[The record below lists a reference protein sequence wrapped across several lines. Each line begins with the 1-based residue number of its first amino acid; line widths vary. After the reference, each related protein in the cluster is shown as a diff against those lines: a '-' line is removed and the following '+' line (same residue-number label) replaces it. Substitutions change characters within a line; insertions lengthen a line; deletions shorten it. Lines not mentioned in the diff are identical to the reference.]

1 MNTKEEILS
10 KIKTLPEKP
19 GVYQYFNAKGEII
32 YVGKAKNL
40 KKRVSSYFNKNHD
53 SNKTYVLVKNIASLN
68 YIVVDSEADAL
79 LLENNL
85 IKEYQPRYNVLLKD
99 DKTYPS
105 IRITNEPFPRIF
117 KTRTI
122 VKDGSKYYG
131 PYTSVHAVNTLLDI
145 IHEILPIRT
154 CRLDLSKSKI
164 ESKNYKLCLQYYIKR
179 CNGPCEGLE
188 SEEEYQKHIDAA
200 EKIIKGNA
208 QEISKMLLEE
218 MKRLSEA
225 YKFEEANL
233 IKQKYELLESF
244 KSKSIVANSVI
255 EETDVFSYEEDEK
268 SAYVNFIQVS
278 NGSIIKGYTI
288 EYKKRM
294 EERKED
300 ILATAIID
308 LRLKFNS
315 TSKEIIIPFNLE
327 YPIDGVKIVI
337 PKIGD
342 KKKLLDLSTQNVK
355 QFKLE
360 KLKRDEK
367 LNPEQKSISL
377 LKNIQELLKLD
388 KLPMTIECL
397 DNSNISGTNAVAAC
411 VVFVKGK
418 PSKKDYRKY
427 NIKSVEGPDDYASMK
442 EVVFRRYSRMI
453 QEETPL
459 PDLIL
464 VDGGIGHMESVRQVI
479 EDELNI
485 KIPIAGLV
493 KNDKHRTNELLFG
506 FPPMSIGMKAN
517 DQLFRFLANIQEE
530 VHRFA
535 ISFHRDKR
543 SKEQTASELDS
554 IKGIGEKTKI
564 ELINHFKSIKRI
576 RMAELS
582 EIEKIAGSHRAS
594 IIYNHFNNGLKSPE
608 SNI

>member
-1 MNTKEEILS
+1 MNISNELLS
-10 KIKTLPEKP
+10 QIKTLPDKP
-19 GVYQYFNAKGEII
+19 GVYQYFNSKGEII

-53 SNKTYVLVKNIASLN
+53 SNKTYVLVKNIATLN
-68 YIVVDSEADAL
+68 YIVVNTEADAL

-85 IKEYQPRYNVLLKD
+85 IKEYQPRYNVMLKD

-131 PYTSVHAVNTLLDI
+131 PYTSVHALNTLLDL

-154 CRLDLSKSKI
+154 CRLDLSDSKI
-164 ESKNYKLCLQYYIKR
+164 RANNYKLCLQYYIKR

-188 SEEEYQKHIDAA
+188 TEEEYRKHIDAA

-208 QEISKMLLEE
+208 NEISKMLLEE
-218 MKRLSEA
+218 IKRLADE

-233 IKQKYELLESF
+233 VKMKYELLESF
-244 KSKSIVANSVI
+244 KSKSIIANSVVD
-255 EETDVFSYEEDEK
+255 ETDIFSYDEDEK
-268 SAYVNFIQVS
+268 SSYVNFLQVS

-288 EYKKRM
+288 EYKKRT

-300 ILATAIID
+300 IISMAIID
-308 LRLKFNS
+308 LRTKFGSN
-315 TSKEIIIPFNLE
+315 SKEIIVPFDIE
-327 YPIDGVKIVI
+327 FPIEGVKTTI

-342 KKKLLDLSTQNVK
+342 KKKLLDLSVQNVK
-355 QFKLE
+355 QFKLD
-360 KLKRDEK
+360 KLKQSEK
-367 LNPEQKSISL
+367 LNPEQKSIAL
-377 LKNIQELLKLD
+377 LKAIQEKLKLD
-388 KLPMTIECL
+388 KIPMTIECF
-397 DNSNISGTNAVAAC
+397 DNSNISGSNAVAAC

-427 NIKSVEGPDDYASMK
+427 NIKTVDGPDDYASMR
-442 EVVFRRYSRMI
+442 EIVYRRYSRMLK
-453 QEETPL
+453 EETPL

-485 KIPIAGLV
+485 KIPIAGLS

-506 FPPMSIGMKAN
+506 FPPKVIGMKVN
-517 DQLFRFLANIQEE
+517 DQLFKLLANIQEE

-535 ISFHRDKR
+535 ITFHRDKR
-543 SKEQTASELDS
+543 SKTQTASELDK
-554 IKGIGEKTKI
+554 INGIGEKTKF

-576 RMAELS
+576 RMAQLS
-582 EIEKIAGSHRAS
+582 EIEKIIGKRRAS
-594 IIYNHFNNGLKSPE
+594 IVYAHFNKELKL
-608 SNI
+608 

>member
-1 MNTKEEILS
+1 MNISNELLS
-10 KIKTLPEKP
+10 QIKTLPDKP
-19 GVYQYFNAKGEII
+19 GVYQYFNSKGEII

-53 SNKTYVLVKNIASLN
+53 SNKTYVLVKNIATLN
-68 YIVVDSEADAL
+68 YIVVDTEADAL

-85 IKEYQPRYNVLLKD
+85 IKEYQPRYNVMLKD

-131 PYTSVHAVNTLLDI
+131 PYTSVHALNTLLDL

-154 CRLDLSKSKI
+154 CRLDLSDSKI
-164 ESKNYKLCLQYYIKR
+164 RANNYKLCLQYYIKR

-188 SEEEYQKHIDAA
+188 TEEEYRKHIDAA

-208 QEISKMLLEE
+208 NEISKMLLEE
-218 MKRLSEA
+218 IKRLADE

-233 IKQKYELLESF
+233 VKMKYELLESF
-244 KSKSIVANSVI
+244 KSKSIIANSVVD
-255 EETDVFSYEEDEK
+255 ETDIFSYDEDEK
-268 SAYVNFIQVS
+268 SSYVNFLQVS

-288 EYKKRM
+288 EYKKRT

-300 ILATAIID
+300 ILSMAIID
-308 LRLKFNS
+308 LRTKFGSN
-315 TSKEIIIPFNLE
+315 SKEIIVPFDIE
-327 YPIDGVKIVI
+327 FPIEGVKTTI

-342 KKKLLDLSTQNVK
+342 KKKLLDLSVQNVK
-355 QFKLE
+355 QFKLD
-360 KLKRDEK
+360 KLKQSEK
-367 LNPEQKSISL
+367 LNPEQKSIAL
-377 LKNIQELLKLD
+377 LKAIQEKLKLD
-388 KLPMTIECL
+388 KIPMTIECF
-397 DNSNISGTNAVAAC
+397 DNSNISGSNAVAAC

-427 NIKSVEGPDDYASMK
+427 NIKTVDGPDDYASMR
-442 EVVFRRYSRMI
+442 EIVYRRYSRMLK
-453 QEETPL
+453 EETHL

-485 KIPIAGLV
+485 QIPIAGLS

-506 FPPMSIGMKAN
+506 FPPKVIGMKVN
-517 DQLFRFLANIQEE
+517 DQLFKLLANIQEE

-535 ISFHRDKR
+535 ITFHRDKR
-543 SKEQTASELDS
+543 SKTQTTSELDK
-554 IKGIGEKTKI
+554 INGIGEKTKF

-576 RMAELS
+576 RMAQLS
-582 EIEKIAGSHRAS
+582 EIEKIIGKHRAS
-594 IIYNHFNNGLKSPE
+594 IVYTHFNKELKL
-608 SNI
+608 